1 MEKKNAKRIYMQ
13 PASIKVR
20 PAFMLSH
27 GPLFGGQALAMG
39 RCITTPGANNQG
51 MSVSLSQPAKARGVG
66 GGRPAGRKGSAGE
79 GVVDSS
85 SMAPVPP
92 VSSPRPGRPPAAG
105 CPAGQSTSTRGG
117 SIATC

>member
-1 MEKKNAKRIYMQ
+1 
-13 PASIKVR
+13 
-20 PAFMLSH
+20 MLSH

-92 VSSPRPGRPPAAG
+92 VSPPRPGRPPAVG